1 MRRITATKK
10 RTTQTSTKVS
20 PVASCRKQS
29 IQGTR
34 FTRTSRRIRRSR
46 SKSVLTVRVC
56 ELQLGSYFKRRV
68 LEDSKRKS
76 SENRGESHTLMHEGV
91 GHRRSPAQSFTARK
105 SSGKPYR
112 IPHSQAAEG
121 ARGPRRLTAPCEAPA
136 AAAPD
141 RGGDAASPPSPPAP
155 GRGARSRPR
164 TAREGGEER
173 RGSPAATPRPTA
185 AAPVSLPEGRYPAR
199 RGPTASP
206 GGPLREWARNAA
218 PPYLPPPRDPGGRRP
233 YPPVPRRRHR
243 LRAPSS
249 SGG

>member
-46 SKSVLTVRVC
+46 STSVLTVRVC

-141 RGGDAASPPSPPAP
+141 RGGDAASPPLPPRHRAGGPGPGPAPPGKAARSGEGPPRPRLAPRRLRRCRSPRAVIPPGGDPPPA
-155 GRGARSRPR
+155 R
-164 TAREGGEER
+164 
-173 RGSPAATPRPTA
+173 
-185 AAPVSLPEGRYPAR
+185 
-199 RGPTASP
+199 
-206 GGPLREWARNAA
+206 
-218 PPYLPPPRDPGGRRP
+218 GGR
-233 YPPVPRRRHR
+233 
-243 LRAPSS
+243 
-249 SGG
+249 